1 MSVRNYIQKARN
13 AANQNYAGFTGNP
26 ANNSGGFGNYLNY
39 AGTQVGASPGYGMV
53 GARQLMADGA
63 GMNSPQSQPYI
74 IQISNASAVA
84 VTNFDVLGAYTYLGA
99 SPANMGSTPAGTPTF
114 SSGNFVVTNTGASGF
129 SITVSSSISNVTYQ
143 QFLYQSMNQPFNVG
157 LTYIET
163 VGNTTAAQITTAI
176 TLNTQDANGNQMLR
190 TIVPTIDPYQ
200 QQSTIVAIKQLYAID
215 GFTKLTFA
223 TIFASA
229 VFRVHFYPAANIN
242 LASGLQGAPVAQS
255 YTNPNISGVPTVV
268 K

>member
-26 ANNSGGFGNYLNY
+26 ANNTGGYGNYMNY
-39 AGTQVGASPGYGMV
+39 AGVQSGAAAGYGMV

-63 GMNSPQSQPYI
+63 GMNAPQSQPYI
-74 IQISNASAVA
+74 IQISNASSTAVS
-84 VTNFDVLGAYTYLGA
+84 NFDILGAYTYLGA
-99 SPANMGSTPAGTPTF
+99 SPALMGTTPATTSNTF
-114 SSGNFVVTNTGASGF
+114 STGNFVVAGASF
-129 SITVSSSISNVTYQ
+129 QITVSSSISNVTYQ

-163 VGNTTAAQITTAI
+163 VGNTTAAQITTAL